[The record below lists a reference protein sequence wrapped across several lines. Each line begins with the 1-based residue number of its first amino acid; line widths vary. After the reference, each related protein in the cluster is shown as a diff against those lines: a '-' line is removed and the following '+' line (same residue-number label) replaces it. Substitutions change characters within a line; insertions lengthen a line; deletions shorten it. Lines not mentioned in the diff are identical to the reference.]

1 MDPTTIFIG
10 VTAAAVVLQALI
22 LVAMYLAVRKIGAKV
37 ESLATEVQDNV
48 LPKVSSL
55 ASDMKVKVLPVVDTA
70 HSMLLESR
78 PKIEAAIADVSS
90 TTAVVRA
97 QVVRIDAALTDVVDR
112 TRLQVIRADEMVSH
126 TMDKIEETGDMVRRT
141 VVSPVKHISGVVRG
155 VSTGF
160 EVFFGAK
167 RRRRNGNGVTQDEM
181 FI

>member
-1 MDPTTIFIG
+1 M
-10 VTAAAVVLQALI
+10 
-22 LVAMYLAVRKIGAKV
+22 
-37 ESLATEVQDNV
+37 
-48 LPKVSSL
+48 
-55 ASDMKVKVLPVVDTA
+55 
-70 HSMLLESR
+70 
-78 PKIEAAIADVSS
+78 
-90 TTAVVRA
+90 VRA

-126 TMDKIEETGDMVRRT
+126 TMDKIEETGDMVRKT

-167 RRRRNGNGVTQDEM
+167 RRRRNGNGVSQDEM

>member
-1 MDPTTIFIG
+1 MDPITVFIG
-10 VTAAAVVLQALI
+10 VTMVTVLLQAFV

-55 ASDMKVKVLPVVDTA
+55 ATDMKDKVLPAVDTA
-70 HSMLLESR
+70 HAMLIELK
-78 PKIEAAIADVSS
+78 PKIETVVDDVSS
-90 TTAVVRA
+90 TTSMVRA

-126 TMDKIEETGDMVRRT
+126 TMDKIEETGDMVRKT

-167 RRRRNGNGVTQDEM
+167 RRRRNGNGVSQDEM

>member
-1 MDPTTIFIG
+1 MDPTTIFIAI
-10 VTAAAVVLQALI
+10 TAAAVVLQACI

-55 ASDMKVKVLPVVDTA
+55 ASGMKDKVLPAVDTA
-70 HSMLLESR
+70 HTMLIELK
-78 PKIEAAIADVSS
+78 PKIEAVVDDVSS
-90 TTAVVRA
+90 TTAMVRA

-126 TMDKIEETGDMVRRT
+126 TMDKIEETGDMVRKT

-167 RRRRNGNGVTQDEM
+167 RRRRNGNGVSQDEM

>member
-10 VTAAAVVLQALI
+10 LTAAAVVLQACILI
-22 LVAMYLAVRKIGAKV
+22 AMYLAVRRIGAKV
-37 ESLATEVQDNV
+37 ESLATEVQDNI
-48 LPKVSSL
+48 LPKVSSV
-55 ASDMKVKVLPVVDTA
+55 ATKVLPLVDTA
-70 HSMLLESR
+70 HSMLIESR
-78 PKIEAAIADVSS
+78 PKIESAIADVSS
-90 TTAVVRA
+90 TSAMVRA

-126 TMDKIEETGDMVRRT
+126 TMDRIEETGDIVRKT

-167 RRRRNGNGVTQDEM
+167 RRRRNGNGVSQDEM